1 MYCEINLRLYSIL
14 KENAFFDGE
23 NYYEIYRKDLLQDDK
38 NIVISNPAISGT
50 KVYELINLLCDKQVS
65 GVEITI
71 VTWEQDFYGFG
82 DAVT

>member
-1 MYCEINLRLYSIL
+1 MRLYSIL